1 MMPRLAPQ
9 ALAPLAVLALLAGCA
24 SGPQRPQQAERREC
38 SKAPVTVANASSQ
51 AVEQLYLGVPG
62 AWGRDLLAGNELPA
76 RAAMN
81 LPRPGDG
88 RFNLRLVWVN
98 GRAAEFPNLDGCITT
113 RVELSD
119 TGMRA
124 Q

>member
-1 MMPRLAPQ
+1 MTPRLVPFA
-9 ALAPLAVLALLAGCA
+9 ALAALALLAGCA
-24 SGPQRPQQAERREC
+24 SGPQRPQQAEKREC
-38 SKAPVTVANASSQ
+38 SKAPVQVTNASSQ
-51 AVEQLYLGVPG
+51 AVEQLYLGAPG
-62 AWGRDLLAGNELPA
+62 AWGRDLLAGSELAP
-76 RAAMN
+76 RAALN
-81 LPRPGDG
+81 LPRPGEG

-113 RVELSD
+113 RVELAD

>member
-1 MMPRLAPQ
+1 MMPRLA
-9 ALAPLAVLALLAGCA
+9 ALVSLALLAGCA

-38 SKAPVTVANASSQ
+38 SKAPVQVNNASGQ

-62 AWGRDLLAGNELPA
+62 AWGQDLLAGSELAP

-81 LPRPGDG
+81 LPRPGEG

-98 GRAAEFPNLDGCITT
+98 GRAAEFPNLDGCLTT
-113 RVELSD
+113 RVELAD

-124 Q
+124 H

>member
-1 MMPRLAPQ
+1 MTLRLA
-9 ALAPLAVLALLAGCA
+9 ALASLAVLAACA

-38 SKAPVTVANASSQ
+38 SKAPVQVTNASGQ
-51 AVEQLYLGVPG
+51 AVEQLYLGAPG
-62 AWGRDLLAGNELPA
+62 AWGRDLLAGNELAP
-76 RAAMN
+76 RAVLN
-81 LPRPGDG
+81 LPRPGEG

-113 RVELSD
+113 RVELGD
-119 TGMRA
+119 AGMRA

>member
-1 MMPRLAPQ
+1 MMPRLA
-9 ALAPLAVLALLAGCA
+9 ALASLVLLAACA
-24 SGPQRPQQAERREC
+24 GGSPRPQQAERREC
-38 SKAPVTVANASSQ
+38 STAPVQVINTSSQ
-51 AVEQLYLGVPG
+51 AVEQLYLGAPG
-62 AWGRDLLAGNELPA
+62 ARGQDLLAGGELAP
-76 RAAMN
+76 RAALA
-81 LPRPGDG
+81 LPRPGNG

-113 RVELSD
+113 RVELGD